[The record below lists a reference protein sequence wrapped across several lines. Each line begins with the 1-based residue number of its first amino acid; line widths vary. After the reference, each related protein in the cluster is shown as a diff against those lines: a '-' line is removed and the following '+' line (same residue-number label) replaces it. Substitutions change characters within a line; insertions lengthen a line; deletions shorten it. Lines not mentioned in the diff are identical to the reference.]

1 MSYTQLYYHIVIRT
15 HCSRPTIKEEYE
27 RELYN
32 FIYGMCKNRDVN
44 LLRIGGMPDHLHLF
58 VALPSLLPVGRFVQ
72 AIKSVTSVWM
82 KENPHFP
89 DFDSWSKDYAAFT
102 YSTRDK
108 QMIVNYIRNQKK
120 HHKKVS
126 FPEEYRQF
134 LLDNEVEI
142 QERFFLVD

>member
-15 HCSRPTIKEEYE
+15 HCSHPTIKEEYE

-32 FIYGMCKNRDVN
+32 FIYSMCKNRDVE

-72 AIKSVTSVWM
+72 VIKSVTSVWM

-89 DFDSWSKDYAAFT
+89 DFDRWSKEYAAFT

-108 QMIVNYIRNQKK
+108 NMIINYIRNQKK
-120 HHKKVS
+120 HHKKVA
-126 FPEEYRQF
+126 FREEYRQF
-134 LLDNEVEI
+134 LLDNKVEI
-142 QERFFLVD
+142 QEQFFLLD